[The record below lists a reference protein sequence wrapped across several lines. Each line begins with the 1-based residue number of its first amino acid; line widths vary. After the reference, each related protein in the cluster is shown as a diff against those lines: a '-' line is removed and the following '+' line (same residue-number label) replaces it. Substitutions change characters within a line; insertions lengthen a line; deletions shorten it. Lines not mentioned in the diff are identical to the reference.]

1 MENIEKKKKFK
12 FPHTYTILFAII
24 VLVVILTHIIP
35 AGNFDKIAD
44 PETGA
49 TTIDPNSFKYVEKT
63 PAGFFDIFLS
73 IQKGMVQ
80 GSSIIFLIIFAYY
93 SVFTITKT
101 GALHGGINVLL
112 KKLKG
117 KEFLSIPIFMV
128 IFALAG
134 STYGEWDTIYGL
146 IPIFVGLAIA
156 LGYDALV
163 GLAMSGLAVA
173 MGFASATTNPFT
185 IGIAQSI
192 AELPLFSGLGF
203 RVIIFIVFVGT
214 SIWWT
219 MRYAAKIKKNPDLSI
234 MKGINIGKLE
244 INRDEIDNVE
254 FTAKRKIT
262 LLIFLASIILIVY
275 TSLELGWFLDEMS
288 ALFLLCGIIVSII
301 WREGPDK
308 IIKNIIDA
316 TCEIISAA
324 LVIGISRAVVV
335 ILTEGNILDT
345 IIYSLSKPLAS
356 WPSWMA
362 AEGMLVFQNIM
373 NFFIPSGS
381 GLATTVMPIM
391 TPLADLVEV
400 NRQVAVLA
408 YQFGDG
414 YSNLIWPTGAAV
426 MASIAKVPLEK
437 WYKFFGPLFVILVI
451 LQIVFIYIAT
461 IMNYGPF

>member
-1 MENIEKKKKFK
+1 MENTEKKKFK
-12 FPHTYTILFAII
+12 FPHTYTILFSII
-24 VLVVILTHIIP
+24 VLVAILTYVIP
-35 AGNFDKIAD
+35 AGNFEKIID
-44 PETGA
+44 PATGA
-49 TTIDPNSFKYVEKT
+49 STVDPDSFKYVEQT
-63 PAGFFDIFLS
+63 PVGFFDIFLS

-93 SVFTITKT
+93 SVYTITKT
-101 GALHGGINVLL
+101 GSLHGAINILL
-112 KKLKG
+112 KKLNG
-117 KEFLSIPIFMV
+117 KESLIIPIFMV

-156 LGYDALV
+156 LGYDAIV

-192 AELPLFSGLGF
+192 AELPIFSGMGF
-203 RVIIFIVFVGT
+203 RIVIFVVFVGT
-214 SIWWT
+214 SIAWT
-219 MRYAAKIKKNPDLSI
+219 MRYANKIKKNPDLSI
-234 MKGINIGKLE
+234 MKGVSVGKLE
-244 INRDEIDNVE
+244 INREEIDNVE
-254 FTAKRKIT
+254 FTTKRKLT
-262 LLIFLASIILIVY
+262 LLIFLATIIVIVY
-275 TSLELGWFLDEMS
+275 TSLKLGWYLDEMS
-288 ALFLLCGIIVSII
+288 ALFLLSGIIVSIL
-301 WREGPDK
+301 WKQGPDT
-308 IIKNIIDA
+308 IIKNLLDA

-345 IIYSLSKPLAS
+345 IIYGLYKPLGSLPA
-356 WPSWMA
+356 WLA
-362 AEGMLVFQNIM
+362 AEGMLGFQNVM

-391 TPLADLVEV
+391 TPLADLVGI

-408 YQFGDG
+408 FQFGDG

-437 WYKFFGPLFVILVI
+437 WYKFFGPLFGVLAI
-451 LQIVFIYIAT
+451 LQILFIYIAT
-461 IMNYGPF
+461 VMNYGPF

>member
-1 MENIEKKKKFK
+1 MDKSEKKKKFK
-12 FPHTYTILFAII
+12 FPHTYTILFSLI
-24 VLVVILTHIIP
+24 VFVAILTYIIP
-35 AGNFDKIAD
+35 AGSFEKIVD
-44 PETGA
+44 PATG
-49 TTIDPNSFKYVEKT
+49 TTTVDANSFKFIEQT
-63 PAGFFDIFLS
+63 PASFFDIFLS

-101 GALHGGINVLL
+101 GALHGAINVLL
-112 KKLKG
+112 RKLQG
-117 KEFLSIPIFMV
+117 KESLIIPLFMV
-128 IFALAG
+128 VFALAG

-156 LGYDALV
+156 LGYDAIV

-192 AELPLFSGLGF
+192 AELPLFSGMAF
-203 RVIIFIVFVGT
+203 RWIIFVVFVGA

-219 MRYAAKIKKNPDLSI
+219 MRYAAKIKKNPNLSM
-234 MKGINIGKLE
+234 MKGIDVGKLE

-254 FTAKRKIT
+254 FTVKRQIT
-262 LLIFLASIILIVY
+262 LLIFAATIAIIVI
-275 TSLELGWFLDEMS
+275 TSLKLGWYLDEMS
-288 ALFLLCGIIVSII
+288 ALFLLSGILVSIL
-301 WREGPDK
+301 WGEGPDQ
-308 IIKNIIDA
+308 IIKNLLDA
-316 TCEIISAA
+316 SVEIIMAA
-324 LVIGISRAVVV
+324 FVIGISRAVVV

-345 IIYSLSKPLAS
+345 IIYSLYKPLNS
-356 WPSWMA
+356 LPSWLA

-391 TPLADLVEV
+391 TPLADLVGV

-426 MASIAKVPLEK
+426 MASIAKVPLDK
-437 WYKFFGPLFVILVI
+437 WYKFFGPLFGILLI
-451 LQIVFIYIAT
+451 LQVVFIYIAT
-461 IMNYGPF
+461 LINYGPF